1 MGRLINQNSSYND
14 RIVVGRR
21 YQYGLIGQLTD
32 INSQACVDGS
42 GAALVG
48 PAVSI
53 CQGADGSTTGS
64 LGGSFGGGGVTGKAC
79 QAFTYCR

>member
-48 PAVSI
+48 PAVSM
-53 CQGADGSTTGS
+53 CQGSDGSTTGS
-64 LGGSFGGGGVTGKAC
+64 AGVGGGAEVKAC
-79 QAFTYCR
+79 QAFTYCH